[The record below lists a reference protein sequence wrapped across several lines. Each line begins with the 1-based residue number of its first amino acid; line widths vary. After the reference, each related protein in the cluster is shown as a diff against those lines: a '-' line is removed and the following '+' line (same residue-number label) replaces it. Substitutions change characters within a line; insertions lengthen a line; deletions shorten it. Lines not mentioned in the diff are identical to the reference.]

1 VTADVAVVRTF
12 RAHPASLAAVRQFVR
27 EQATASLIAQEAA
40 DDLVLAVSEAC
51 GNAVLHSESASIFVS
66 WRVVDDGVEINVK
79 DEGVFRRRLRFE
91 SIDGTAGHG
100 TRLMLA
106 AVDELTVRGGTEARP
121 GTLVRLVKRTEQAA
135 V

>member
-1 VTADVAVVRTF
+1 MTSDVAMIRTF
-12 RAHPASLAAVRQFVR
+12 RAHPSALAGVRAFIREVAAASSVPD
-27 EQATASLIAQEAA
+27 EAA

-51 GNAVLHSESASIFVS
+51 GNAVLHSQSASIFVS
-66 WRVVDDGVEINVK
+66 FRVLDDAIEVHVK
-79 DEGVFRRRLRFE
+79 DEGVFRRRLRLE

-106 AVDELTVRGGTEARP
+106 AVDELTVRAGTENRP
-121 GTLVRLVKRTEQAA
+121 GTLVRLVKRTERAA

>member
-1 VTADVAVVRTF
+1 MTADVAVVRTF
-12 RAHPASLAAVRQFVR
+12 RAHPASLATIRDFVR
-27 EQATASLIAQEAA
+27 EQATFSLIEQDVA

-66 WRVVDDGVEINVK
+66 WRVLDDAIEVQVK
-79 DEGVFRRRLRFE
+79 DEGVYRRKLRLE
-91 SIDGTAGHG
+91 SLDGTAGHG

-106 AVDELTVRGGTEARP
+106 AVDELMVRGGTEARP
-121 GTLVRLVKRTEQAA
+121 GTLVRLVKRAQRAA